1 MTEQLMRRQR
11 RPTLTD
17 LMVAALPKK
26 RKRYVKPDPVQ
37 SGHYVRVMPNGPN
50 VYCAVARDPYGAQK
64 WATLGNADVL
74 KIEEARDKAREA
86 IKRIKAGLPAVE
98 PPPVKPD
105 SFESVAENWLK
116 RHVAAKGLRSAGE
129 IARCLKKYV
138 YPAWGDR
145 EFASIRRSD
154 IAGLLDH
161 LEDHHGARQADLVLA
176 IVRSIANWFAS
187 RNDSYMTPFVRG
199 MRRHKAGAR
208 ARILDDGELRSVWK
222 QAEAN
227 GAFGAVIRLLLLTGQ
242 RREKVATMKWADL
255 DGATWRIATAEREK
269 GNAGTLLLPPRAIE
283 IINTQPRLAG
293 NPFVFAGRRGDAGCL
308 DISQSK
314 RGFDAKLP
322 AMPRWTLHDLRR
334 TSRSLLSRAGV
345 RPDISERV
353 LGHVIAGVEGVY
365 DRHKYDH
372 EKADALARLANLIET
387 ILNPPADNV
396 RQLRRRAAKS

>member
-1 MTEQLMRRQR
+1 MTELIRRQR
-11 RPTLTD
+11 RPILTD
-17 LMVAALPKK
+17 KQVAALPKR
-26 RKRYVKPDPVQ
+26 RKRYIMADPEMR
-37 SGHYVRVMPNGPN
+37 GLYVRIPPQGPN
-50 VYCAVARDPYGAQK
+50 IFVAVARDPYAKQVWHTVGS
-64 WATLGNADVL
+64 TDVL
-74 KIEEARDKAREA
+74 KIEEARDVAREA
-86 IKRIKAGLPAVE
+86 IRRIKAGKPAVE

-105 SFESVAENWLK
+105 AFKNVAEAWIK
-116 RHVAAKGLRSAGE
+116 RHVAAKKLRSQPE
-129 IARCLKKYV
+129 IERCLTKYV
-138 YPAWGDR
+138 LPHWANR

-161 LEDHHGARQADLVLA
+161 LEDNHGARQADLVLA

-208 ARILDDGELRSVWK
+208 ARILDDGELRAVWK

-242 RREKVATMKWADL
+242 RREKVATMKWDDL

-283 IINTQPRLAG
+283 IINAQPRLAG
-293 NPFVFAGRRGDAGCL
+293 NPYVFAGRRGDAGCL

-334 TSRSLLSRAGV
+334 TARSLLSRAGV

-353 LGHVIAGVEGVY
+353 LGHVISGVEGIY
-365 DRHKYDH
+365 DRHQYDH
-372 EKADALARLANLIET
+372 EKAGALAKLAGLIDQ
-387 ILNPPADNV
+387 IISPPDGKKV
-396 RQLRRRAAKS
+396 VQLRRRAKS